1 MKKVISVILV
11 LCMMLQFTG
20 CVFAKEVEAATF
32 TTVKIPFP
40 DTIEDRNSWLTRA
53 RYKDSGEVIPLS
65 MSYNG
70 SVYATVPIENA
81 NREIEAFVPEE
92 IQFADNDDSDSN
104 FHDFRMLS
112 RVGVIKGNEKGEA
125 NIYDNVT

>member
-81 NREIEAFVPEE
+81 DREIE
-92 IQFADNDDSDSN
+92 
-104 FHDFRMLS
+104 
-112 RVGVIKGNEKGEA
+112 EKICICAVECQYAVSCSKSGCG
-125 NIYDNVT
+125 IY